1 MVKLP
6 VSDPLD
12 SLVDL
17 ACRDGVEIRPTLLR
31 VLTDLYV
38 QKPIH
43 SLEEETQF
51 VALALGLIDAV
62 DPQTRAAV
70 ATTLAAYPAAPD
82 LILRRLANAG
92 TPAPKAEAARPD
104 LAELFFSAAPE
115 ERRLILIGLD
125 ATADEVAGRTM
136 PAESAL
142 LRRLENAALK
152 RNPGEF
158 SRVLEHALGISREL
172 AERITRDV
180 SGEPVVVAAKALGI
194 PAEVL
199 QRMLLFINAGA
210 GQSAQRFYELARLFD
225 ELKPAAAERMLAIW
239 RKGTALDARRPST
252 QATHAPVYWN
262 DERPKAR
269 RASPF
274 ASEKAGTG
282 ASCARAAQD
291 SRLRGN
297 ERK

>member
-1 MVKLP
+1 MVKP
-6 VSDPLD
+6 SASNPLD

-51 VALALGLIDAV
+51 VELALGLIDAV

-70 ATTLAAYPAAPD
+70 ATTLSVYPTAPD
-82 LILRRLANAG
+82 IILRKLAGAG
-92 TPAPKAEAARPD
+92 APAPGSDAGGND
-104 LAELFFSAAPE
+104 LSELFFSAAAD
-115 ERRLILIGLD
+115 ERRLILISLD
-125 ATADEVAGRTM
+125 ATSDAAIRRTM
-136 PAESAL
+136 PAASEL
-142 LRRLENAALK
+142 MRRLENAALK
-152 RNPGEF
+152 RNAGEF
-158 SRVLEHALGISREL
+158 SRVLERALNVSREL
-172 AERITRDV
+172 ADRITRDP
-180 SGEPVVVAAKALGI
+180 SGEPVVIAARALGI

-199 QRMLLFINAGA
+199 QRILLFINSAA

-225 ELKPAAAERMLAIW
+225 ELKPATAERMLAIW
-239 RKGTALDARRPST
+239 RQGTRR

-262 DERPKAR
+262 DERPN
-269 RASPF
+269 
-274 ASEKAGTG
+274 
-282 ASCARAAQD
+282 ARAVATPAARSPLVPAKTGPQSTNSAPGSLY